1 LLDLRNKVQKLKRDI
16 DDEKQKKLQCANH
29 VSDMA
34 AGEIG
39 AATGEREAIGCKGC
53 SLANVAIVVCKKDFL
68 DTDG

>member
-1 LLDLRNKVQKLKRDI
+1 
-16 DDEKQKKLQCANH
+16 
-29 VSDMA
+29 MA